1 MIVICGPSDKFRSLV
16 WEAMTGS
23 WIVGSV
29 ERSTGG
35 IESPGVLG
43 GGVDSSA
50 AGELVLEGEDKE
62 G

>member
-1 MIVICGPSDKFRSLV
+1 MRFLSLLL
-16 WEAMTGS
+16 EAMTGS
-23 WIVGSV
+23 CTGPSL

-35 IESPGVLG
+35 IGRPGVLG

-50 AGELVLEGEDKE
+50 AGEPVLDGEDKE